1 MARSWTRLHAHLGVP
16 PGAITYDMV
25 AKAVADR
32 LEETDDLDW
41 KEALPQPPQ
50 DGRWNEFAKDVA
62 AMANT
67 RGGLLI
73 YGVSNDVRMTGIN
86 PQQVL
91 EQQLRQWVRN
101 HVQPY
106 VSGLSFLPLASD
118 DGSHSVLVVDVPASV
133 MAPHLV
139 YGTAAKDK
147 AQQAAVAPYRDGSH
161 TDWMPEHLIARAY
174 QDRFARQAAA
184 EAELQEHL
192 QYAADIGLH
201 ASQAV
206 WIVIASRP
214 QRPLP
219 RMVPP
224 LDLSAALRVVEA
236 GLRTSVELKGEA
248 NRVMAPVLRSVNPTP
263 RRGLRRWVISN
274 TLPASDSIIRRP
286 VFVELHHDGTTVLA
300 ADLSWKALERLE
312 GTNVT
317 CPVPVDAV
325 ASAAFEAVALAAEFR
340 RALLDDS
347 ASDVT
352 ALVVAPPD
360 YREPFVPVVRE
371 MGTFVTIPDYARR
384 PPRLLPATSE
394 IPAAADAD
402 VLRSVAEEL
411 RAGIVNQF
419 GLE

>member
-1 MARSWTRLHAHLGVP
+1 MARPWTRLHAHLGVP
-16 PGAITYDMV
+16 PGAITFDMV
-25 AKAVADR
+25 ERAAADR
-32 LEETDDLDW
+32 LHETDDLDW
-41 KEALPQPPQ
+41 KEGLPQPPQ

-73 YGVSNDVRMTGIN
+73 YGVSNDVRLVGIN
-86 PQQVL
+86 SQQVN
-91 EQQLRQWVRN
+91 EQQLGQWVRN

-106 VSGLSFLPLASD
+106 VSGLSVLPLVSD
-118 DGSHSVLVVDVPASV
+118 DGSQSVLVVDVPASE

-147 AQQAAVAPYRDGSH
+147 AQQAAVVPYRDGSH
-161 TDWMPEHLIARAY
+161 TDWMPEHLVARAY

-192 QYAADIGLH
+192 RYAADIGLH

-224 LDLSAALRVVEA
+224 LDRSAALRVVEA
-236 GLRTSVELKGEA
+236 GLRTSVELKGDA
-248 NRVMAPVLRSVNPTP
+248 GAMAPVLRSVNPTP

-274 TLPASDSIIRRP
+274 TLAASDSISGRP

-312 GTNVT
+312 GTIVT
-317 CPVPVDAV
+317 CPVRVDVV
-325 ASAAFEAVALAAEFR
+325 ASAAFDAVALAAEFR

-352 ALVVAPPD
+352 ALVVAPD
-360 YREPFVPVVRE
+360 CREPFVPVITE
-371 MGTFVTIPDYARR
+371 MGSFVTIPDYARR

-394 IPAAADAD
+394 IPATSDAD
-402 VLRSVAEEL
+402 VLRGVAEEL